1 MGDKEELNNMTRLL
15 HMAVIAG
22 ALCVLS
28 SNAFAGEKSLMHCF
42 AFTEVED
49 AKDADWKAFFEATDE
64 LVEKI
69 DGLNK
74 VWYGKLKRPLGQYD
88 REGKR
93 SLRQWGVC
101 MEMENE
107 RALTAYSEHEA
118 HAEWVKVYGKVRVPG
133 TTTYDIL
140 GQ

>member
-1 MGDKEELNNMTRLL
+1 MIRLVRAATL
-15 HMAVIAG
+15 AG
-22 ALCVLS
+22 ALCILTGS
-28 SNAFAGEKSLMHCF
+28 AFAGEKALMHCF
-42 AFTEVED
+42 AFTEIED
-49 AKDADWKAFFEATDE
+49 AKDADWQAFFKATDDM
-64 LVEKI
+64 VGKI

-93 SLRQWGVC
+93 ALRQWGVC
-101 MEMENE
+101 MEMKDE
-107 RALTAYSEHEA
+107 AAYTAYGEHPA
-118 HAEWVKVYGKVRVPG
+118 HAEWVKAYEKVRVPG

>member
-1 MGDKEELNNMTRLL
+1 MTRLL
-15 HMAVIAG
+15 QMALLAA
-22 ALCVLS
+22 ALCLTS
-28 SNAFAGEKSLMHCF
+28 GNAFAGEKSLMHCF

-49 AKDADWKAFFEATDE
+49 AKDADWKAFFEATDA
-64 LVEKI
+64 LVGKI
-69 DGLNK
+69 DGLEK

-88 REGKR
+88 KEGKR

-101 MEMENE
+101 MEMKDSD
-107 RALTAYSEHEA
+107 ALTAYSEHDA
-118 HAEWVKVYGKVRVPG
+118 HAEWVKVYAKVRVPG

>member
-1 MGDKEELNNMTRLL
+1 MIRSMQAAML
-15 HMAVIAG
+15 AG
-22 ALCVLS
+22 ALCLTTAS
-28 SNAFAGEKSLMHCF
+28 AFAGEKSLMHCF

-49 AKDADWKAFFEATDE
+49 AKDADWQAFFKATDD
-64 LVEKI
+64 LVTKI

-74 VWYGKLKRPLGQYD
+74 VWYGKLKRPLGIYD

-101 MEMENE
+101 MEMKDE
-107 RALTAYSEHEA
+107 ATLTAYGEHPA
-118 HAEWVKVYGKVRVPG
+118 HAEWVKVYEKVRVPG

>member
-1 MGDKEELNNMTRLL
+1 MIRLL
-15 HMAVIAG
+15 HAALLASALFLLTGSAV
-22 ALCVLS
+22 
-28 SNAFAGEKSLMHCF
+28 AGEKSLMHCF
-42 AFTEVED
+42 AFTEIED
-49 AKDADWKAFFEATDE
+49 AKDADWKAFFKATDD
-64 LVEKI
+64 LVTKI

-101 MEMENE
+101 MEMTNE
-107 RALTAYSEHEA
+107 AALTAYSEHPA

-133 TTTYDIL
+133 TTTFDIL